1 VDSPDFD
8 TQTHF
13 PTAVSMARIRYKKIW
28 SFKQSPIPRG
38 VKERVGHRQGQLIR
52 KIAQRS
58 IRNPG
63 KKGRPSKPGNPPK
76 NREGQLRYFIFYSWD
91 DMSQGVI
98 VGPEKLP
105 GAKQDT
111 PAALEGTRRRRR
123 LRPRPYMRPALEK
136 AQSKLPELWRGAIR
150 TGPGMTFDRGP
161 LLER

>member
-76 NREGQLRYFIFYSWD
+76 KPGRATAIFYFLF
-91 DMSQGVI
+91 
-98 VGPEKLP
+98 VG
-105 GAKQDT
+105 
-111 PAALEGTRRRRR
+111 
-123 LRPRPYMRPALEK
+123 
-136 AQSKLPELWRGAIR
+136 
-150 TGPGMTFDRGP
+150 
-161 LLER
+161 